1 MENLKRLIKCN
12 EFKSD
17 DAINLSPFG
26 KLSLC
31 DFSNDL
37 FKSKILTEANQ
48 AMDLIGICEFSPNDT
63 WTLLYRGSRDGFGT
77 DDFHSKCDD
86 HENTLTIIQTK
97 VDEFTRESIFG
108 GFTKVAWD
116 TTSKFKMDG
125 DAFVF
130 SLKNNDNHPCKM
142 KIIPSMKDR
151 AIYCNAY
158 HGVSFG
164 SSEIYIRNKANENT
178 NSFSFWGRTFEL
190 PIFLETRRHGVKEF
204 LGSGSLNFKLNEIE
218 VYKKSY

>member
-1 MENLKRLIKCN
+1 MKDLKRLIKCN
-12 EFKSD
+12 EFKSED
-17 DAINLSPFG
+17 NVNLSSFG

-31 DFSNDL
+31 NFSNDL
-37 FKSKILTEANQ
+37 FKSKILTEVNQ
-48 AMDLIGICEFSPNDT
+48 AMNLIGLCEFSSNDT

-77 DDFHSKCDD
+77 HDFHLKCDG
-86 HENTLTIIQTK
+86 HENTLTIIQPK

-116 TTSKFKMDG
+116 TTSNFKADG

-130 SLKNNDNHPCKM
+130 SLKNNDNRPCKM
-142 KIIPSMKDR
+142 KIRPSMKDR
-151 AIYCNAY
+151 AIYCNTY

-178 NSFSFWGRTFEL
+178 NSFAFWSRTFET
-190 PIFLETRRHGVKEF
+190 PEFLVTRQHGVKEF
-204 LGSGSLNFKLNEIE
+204 LSSGSVNFKLSEIE
-218 VYKKSY
+218 VYTKSS